1 MVSDQVLN
9 GAPTLERLNRLNRV
23 KKRGGRYIVEPIA
36 KALPSGGSYAGAEPF
51 DLADNDELEETQW
64 LWKQYRRTPFITGID
79 DAINDGEAAVI
90 SIWRSK
96 MELAA
101 AGIADDLATDMF
113 QLGNQTVTTAI
124 TTLEQI
130 ADDGNTY
137 TVGGKTSDDVALWQ
151 GNVVSN
157 SGSAFDIADLETLVQ
172 QCSPGAL
179 NIRPTDVVC
188 DDSGFVK
195 LWSAFTTLQ
204 RFVKGDDTYGFD
216 NMKFDTAIVYKD
228 KHVQSTNDNFT
239 GLRMFVLNLNY
250 LRFNILSP
258 KGDFAFR
265 EIEPTTVDG
274 YGGLLK
280 LYCQLTC
287 NSRRYQGV
295 YHNFV

>member
-23 KKRGGRYIVEPIA
+23 KRRGGRYIVEPIA
-36 KALPSGGSYAGAEPF
+36 KALPSGGRYTGAEPF

-64 LWKQYRRTPFITGID
+64 NWRQYRRTPFITGID

-90 SIWRSK
+90 SIWRTK

-101 AGIADDLATDMF
+101 MGIADDLATDFF
-113 QLGNQTVTTAI
+113 QLANSVTSDQI
-124 TTLEQI
+124 ESFERI

-151 GNVVSN
+151 GNVTT
-157 SGSAFDIADLETLVQ
+157 GSAGSFDITKLETNYQL
-172 QCSPGAL
+172 CSPGSMS
-179 NIRPTDVVC
+179 IHPTDVIV
-188 DDSGFVK
+188 DDTGWIK
-195 LWSAFTTLQ
+195 IWAALTNIQ
-204 RFVKGDDTYGFD
+204 RLVKGDDTYGFE
-216 NMKFDTAIVYKD
+216 NMKFDAALVYKD
-228 KHVQSTNDNFT
+228 KHVQNTNDNYT
-239 GLRMFVLNLNY
+239 GNRIFLANLNY
-250 LRFNILSP
+250 IRFNILSP
-258 KGDFAFR
+258 KGDFVFR

-280 LYCQLTC
+280 LYCAVSC

-295 YHNFV
+295 YHSWT